1 MTTRPA
7 KLGVGK
13 ETPESPHDT
22 HKSSLAS
29 KIQQKASF
37 ANLLVTP
44 QVLMKNCSFRQRYYK
59 ISPLT
64 YELNTQRPLR
74 YIFTPP
80 IKGGGGGGRLICWW
94 DKVYWFAGWL
104 QPFQLDGFSQRG
116 AGGSNCTTAREIY
129 Q

>member
-1 MTTRPA
+1 MKYSAHHHYEVRLNMNTRPA

-22 HKSSLAS
+22 HKSYLAS

-64 YELNTQRPLR
+64 YEPNTQRPFR

-80 IKGGGGGGRLICWW
+80 IKGGGEG
-94 DKVYWFAGWL
+94 
-104 QPFQLDGFSQRG
+104 RG
-116 AGGSNCTTAREIY
+116 APDLLVG
-129 Q
+129 